1 MRRKRLERAKKMKVR
16 DYFSLLWLRESL
28 ARMDSDEA
36 RKAVMIIDKKLNL
49 ENF

>member
-1 MRRKRLERAKKMKVR
+1 MKAR

-28 ARMDSDEA
+28 TRVDSDEA
-36 RKAVMIIDKKLNL
+36 RKAVMIIGKKLNL